1 MEFII
6 EYSWAIAMIVA
17 LILGVFTGYPVAF
30 LLCGLGIIFAL
41 LSGIP
46 LRFMGTVVSKIYAGS
61 LSNWLLLAAPL
72 FIFMG
77 LMLDRSGL
85 AERLLLT
92 LERVCGRLPGGL
104 ALSVALLGIIM
115 AASTGIVGASV
126 MLLGVIAL
134 PVMIPRL

>member
-1 MEFII
+1 
-6 EYSWAIAMIVA
+6 
-17 LILGVFTGYPVAF
+17 
-30 LLCGLGIIFAL
+30 
-41 LSGIP
+41 
-46 LRFMGTVVSKIYAGS
+46 
-61 LSNWLLLAAPL
+61 
-72 FIFMG
+72 MG

-126 MLLGVIAL
+126 MLVGGDRSTCDDKSGL
-134 PVMIPRL
+134 